1 MEIVDFETFVRLP
14 AGTIFAPYK
23 PCVLEEPLVIK
34 VDKGCDL
41 YTPTG
46 EDMHVFNGVM
56 SLEPWIDGLYCSLF
70 ELGDHESASFK
81 IYDGDNND
89 YKEYKMFLILE
100 KEDVKRLI
108 KVLQWANRGCVGNN
122 PGEIELEE
130 S

>member
-1 MEIVDFETFVRLP
+1 MKIVDFGTFVRLP
-14 AGTIFAPYK
+14 AGTVFAPYK
-23 PCVLEEPLVIK
+23 PFVLEEPLAIK
-34 VDKGCDL
+34 VDKECDL

-56 SLEPWIDGLYCSLF
+56 SLEPWIDGMCCSLF
-70 ELGDHESASFK
+70 EPGDHESASFE

-89 YKEYKMFLILE
+89 YREYTMFLILE

-122 PGEIELEE
+122 PGELE
-130 S
+130 